1 MSILDKVKHM
11 LGGGAKTEELA
22 KQGIDKAERIAK
34 EKLGGKHARRID
46 TAAQK
51 ARKMADKI
59 NEPDTRPPGTTPAPG
74 RDDSTSGP
82 GRPGTTPEPG
92 RATPTGRDDGT
103 SDPGRP
109 GTTPAPGR
117 ATPTGRDDDTSG
129 PGQPGTTPPPYGP

>member
-11 LGGGAKTEELA
+11 LGGSAKTEELA

-51 ARKMADKI
+51 AREMADKI
-59 NEPDTRPPGTTPAPG
+59 DESDTRPPGTTPAPE

-82 GRPGTTPEPG
+82 GRPGTTP
-92 RATPTGRDDGT
+92 
-103 SDPGRP
+103 
-109 GTTPAPGR
+109 APGR
-117 ATPTGRDDDTSG
+117 ATPPGRDDSTSG